1 MENNAFVPEGIP
13 AVGWYL
19 KKKWTAGDK
28 KRQLALHVDI
38 VGKMMKQRKRAKDD
52 DGRPMYRDHKRQR
65 CPIGHA
71 MGEYHDEAFEGR
83 SIADSGIQEALKANG
98 VNLRD
103 VDVLDALR
111 WVHDRHAP
119 NVWESGFGF
128 VADMMGLGTVEGSL
142 TPNGPTV

>member
-1 MENNAFVPEGIP
+1 MP

-19 KKKWTAGDK
+19 EKKWTMGDK

-38 VGKMMKQRKRAKDD
+38 VEKMLKQGRWSRGVSGKPKYK
-52 DGRPMYRDHKRQR
+52 GLNGCR

-71 MGEYHDEAFEGR
+71 MGEHHDVAFEGR

-111 WVHDRHAP
+111 WVHDRHP
-119 NVWESGFGF
+119 VSVWQGGFEF
-128 VADMMGLGTVEGSL
+128 VSDMMGLGAVERSL
-142 TPNGPTV
+142 TPNGPST